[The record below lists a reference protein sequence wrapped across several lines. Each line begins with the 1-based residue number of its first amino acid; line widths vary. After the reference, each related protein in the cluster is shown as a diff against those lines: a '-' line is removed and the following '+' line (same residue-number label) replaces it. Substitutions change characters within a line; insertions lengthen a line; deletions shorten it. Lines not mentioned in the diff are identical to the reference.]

1 MKTLNFVG
9 LKLYNEHWTK
19 LCNFIADEH
28 RDLISMDKCQENNL
42 ARFCEFETHITLMY
56 NDSYKYGP
64 NVTEIKLLI
73 DNAVKLNFKHLTETH
88 KVTLPKVIIDTFDN
102 PDAQILKLNALNISC
117 YEDCKAIHDYLESNC
132 EHPSDYVD
140 YNPHLTLTYL
150 RPDISDEEIQDL
162 IEDIK
167 VNCDVD
173 EVLTQFEVEGLMLSN
188 RDEEISKI
196 IKFESSK

>member
-9 LKLYNEHWTK
+9 LKLYNEEWTK
-19 LCNFIADEH
+19 LCNFIADEY
-28 RDLISMDKCQENNL
+28 RDLISIEKCQENNL
-42 ARFCEFETHITLMY
+42 VRFCEYESHITIMY

-64 NVTEIKLLI
+64 NTTEIKLLI
-73 DNAVKLNFKHLTETH
+73 DNAVKSNFKNLTETH
-88 KVTLPKVIIDTFDN
+88 KVTLPKIVIDTFDN
-102 PDAQILKLNALNISC
+102 TDARILKLNALSISC

-150 RPDISDEEIQDL
+150 RPDVSNEEIQDL
-162 IEDIK
+162 IEDIRA
-167 VNCDVD
+167 NCDID
-173 EVLTQFEVEGLMLSN
+173 QLLTQFEVEGLMLSN
-188 RDEEISKI
+188 RDEDISKL